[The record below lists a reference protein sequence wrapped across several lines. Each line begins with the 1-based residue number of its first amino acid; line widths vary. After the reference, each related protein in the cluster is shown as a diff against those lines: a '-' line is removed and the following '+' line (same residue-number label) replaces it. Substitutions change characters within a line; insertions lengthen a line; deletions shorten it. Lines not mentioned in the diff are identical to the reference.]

1 MEIDMS
7 DETMA
12 STGAAYRLIPLLARA
27 LLSIPFIWAG
37 CLKILAPSF
46 YSAYFTK
53 LGLPFP
59 MAAVGLAIAV
69 EVGGGLAVLM
79 GFQTRIAAGILAVW
93 CIATALVAYTNFA
106 DPNTQ
111 FHFLKNVV
119 MAGGFLYVAADPG
132 RRRAT

>member
-1 MEIDMS
+1 MS

-12 STGAAYRLIPLLARA
+12 SAGAAQKLIPLLARA

-37 CLKILAPSF
+37 CLKILGPSF
-46 YSAYFTK
+46 YSAYFAK
-53 LGLPFP
+53 LGLPLP
-59 MAAVGLAIAV
+59 MADLGLAIAV
-69 EVGGGLAVLM
+69 EVGGGLALLL
-79 GFQTRIAAGILAVW
+79 GFQMRIAAGLLAVW
-93 CIATALVAYTNFA
+93 CIATALVAYTTFA
-106 DPNTQ
+106 DPNMQ